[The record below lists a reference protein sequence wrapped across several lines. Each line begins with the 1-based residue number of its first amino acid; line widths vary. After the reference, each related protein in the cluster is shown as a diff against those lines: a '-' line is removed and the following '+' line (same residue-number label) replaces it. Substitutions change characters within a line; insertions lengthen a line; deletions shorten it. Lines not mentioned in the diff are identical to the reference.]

1 VAFDYRGRVAIV
13 TGASS
18 GIGRH
23 VALDMASRGATVIA
37 VARRRELVEA
47 VAEECRRTAPNSRA
61 VVADIADRGSVE
73 SFVSE
78 TLERDGKVDILV
90 NNAGMPMRVHV
101 TRLTVEDVERVM
113 AVNFMGA
120 VYATLAILPAMIERH
135 EGHIVNVS
143 SVAGR
148 VGSPREGAYSAS
160 KYALSG
166 WSEVLA
172 ADLRHVGVRVH
183 LVIPGAIQTEIWDKV
198 QEPPSFSGK
207 FEPAEA
213 VSRGIL
219 RAIEQ
224 DRFEVWVPRR
234 LKPAGV
240 VRAVA
245 PGTYVKAIARYDK
258 RSERR

>member
-1 VAFDYRGRVAIV
+1 MAYDYRGRVAIV

-18 GIGRH
+18 GIGRA
-23 VALDMASRGATVIA
+23 VALDLASRETTVVA
-37 VARRRELVEA
+37 VARREDLVTA
-47 VAEECRRTAPNSRA
+47 VAEECRRTAPESHA
-61 VVADIADRGSVE
+61 VVADVSDRQSVE
-73 SFVSE
+73 SFARE
-78 TLERDGKVDILV
+78 ALDRHGRVDILI
-90 NNAGMPMRVHV
+90 NNAGMPMRVHA

-120 VYATLAILPAMIERH
+120 VYATLALLPSMAERR

-172 ADLRHVGVRVH
+172 ADLRDTGVKVH
-183 LVIPGAIQTEIWDKV
+183 LVIPGAIRTEIWEKV

-213 VSRGIL
+213 VSKAIL
-219 RAIEQ
+219 DAIEH

-234 LKPAGV
+234 LKPAGL
-240 VRAVA
+240 VRALA
-245 PGTYVKAIARYDK
+245 PGAYVKAIARYDK
-258 RSERR
+258 RAERR

>member
-1 VAFDYRGRVAIV
+1 MAFDYRGRVAIV

-18 GIGRH
+18 GIGRV
-23 VALDMASRGATVIA
+23 VALDLASRGASVVA
-37 VARRRELVEA
+37 VARREDLVEA
-47 VAEECRRTAPNSRA
+47 VAEECRRTAPHSRA
-61 VVADIADRGSVE
+61 VAADIADRASVE
-73 SFVSE
+73 SFVGE
-78 TLERDGKVDILV
+78 TLERDGKIDILV
-90 NNAGMPMRVHV
+90 NNAGMPMRVHA

-113 AVNFMGA
+113 AVNFLGA
-120 VYATLAILPAMIERH
+120 VYATLAVLPAMMERRQ
-135 EGHIVNVS
+135 GHIVNVS

-172 ADLRHVGVRVH
+172 ADLRETGVKVH
-183 LVIPGAIQTEIWDKV
+183 LVIPGAIRTEIWDKV
-198 QEPPSFSGK
+198 QEPPSFSGR

-234 LKPAGV
+234 LKPAGLI
-240 VRAVA
+240 RALL
-245 PGTYVKAIARYDK
+245 PGTYVKAIARYGK
-258 RSERR
+258 RAERR